1 MENSIGNLIIKVNS
15 ALSNYLNK
23 SFSGAGLDLHTQQMV
38 ILMILWEKDGQRQ
51 QNIANRTN
59 KDKTS
64 VARLL
69 AGMEKNGFI
78 KRRVDSKDSRQ
89 KLIYLTDRS
98 RQLMPQ
104 ILTILRND
112 FQSLQANINK
122 DDLNTC
128 IRVLSHVHLNLT
140 TDNLAEAAKN

>member
-23 SFSGAGLDLHTQQMV
+23 SFTSAGLDLHTQQMV

-51 QNIANRTN
+51 QNIADRTN

-69 AGMEKNGFI
+69 AGMEKHGYV
-78 KRRVDSKDSRQ
+78 KRRVDRNDSRQ
-89 KLIYLTDRS
+89 KLIFLTERS

-104 ILTILRND
+104 ILSILRND
-112 FQSLQANINK
+112 FQSLQANIHM
-122 DDLNTC
+122 DDLKTC
-128 IRVLSHVHLNLT
+128 IQVLSDVHLNLT
-140 TDNLAEAAKN
+140 TDHQVKTTKN